1 MKETDMSRTTRPGGR
16 DRRPGA
22 RPAGGRG
29 LPDLHPPRLMP
40 ARARGRSLMRVR
52 AWQAQ
57 PDARSRPRWRRRL
70 LIAGDAALALAL
82 AALAVASPAPGDGPR
97 IGAAGIALALLQTL
111 PLAFRRWRPVWVLAV
126 VVAATL
132 GTAIAATRGTAIA
145 GDAHV
150 AGPVCVLVA
159 LYSVAV
165 RCRRRE
171 AAWAGIAAGAV
182 LAWPLWLDS
191 NGNTL
196 GVVLIL
202 SFLAA
207 GWLSGAY
214 LGELRAR
221 AAHSRREQEL
231 ETGRAVAEEQA
242 RVGRELHDV
251 IAHTLSVIII
261 QAGAADDVFGTSPEA
276 ARQAL
281 RSIGAAGRQAL
292 AELRRVLAAV
302 RPQPGEQDGWAP
314 PPGLSGLGALLD
326 RVRAAGLTVTARI
339 DGAPADLPAGLDLAA
354 YRIVQEALTNTLKHA
369 RAQAAEVNLRY
380 RPAGLVLEV
389 TDDGQPIAPA
399 GQPGPAPGRGLIGI
413 RERAALHG
421 GTCDGRAAAGR
432 RLRGPGQLPAGCRRQ
447 GRDRS
452 VGHGT
457 DATEGDGRD
466 KRNGYEPDGPAGS
479 AVWPAAATPAA
490 HRGRCRAGTG
500 AGGRGRGPG
509 GGRSERGRSGP
520 GGRHRRCAAADAAAG
535 VPAVAP
541 ALGAGRGGRGQRWP
555 RRSPERAVVFSGW
568 RRRWRCTRWP
578 RTARGGRRPGR
589 ASPPG
594 PSWPGRL
601 CATAAVRAA
610 SSPWSRS
617 A

>member
-1 MKETDMSRTTRPGGR
+1 M
-16 DRRPGA
+16 A
-22 RPAGGRG
+22 
-29 LPDLHPPRLMP
+29 DLHPRRLMP

-52 AWQAQ
+52 ALHAQ

-82 AALAVASPAPGDGPR
+82 AALAVASPPPGDGPR

-165 RCRRRE
+165 RCPRRE

-214 LGELRAR
+214 IGELRAR
-221 AAHSRREQEL
+221 AARSRREQEL

-261 QAGAADDVFGTSPEA
+261 QAGAADDVFGTSPQA

-281 RSIGAAGRQAL
+281 RSIGSAGRQAL
-292 AELRRVLAAV
+292 AELRRVL
-302 RPQPGEQDGWAP
+302 RP
-314 PPGLSGLGALLD
+314 S
-326 RVRAAGLTVTARI
+326 ARS
-339 DGAPADLPAGLDLAA
+339 PAS
-354 YRIVQEALTNTLKHA
+354 RT
-369 RAQAAEVNLRY
+369 
-380 RPAGLVLEV
+380 
-389 TDDGQPIAPA
+389 
-399 GQPGPAPGRGLIGI
+399 
-413 RERAALHG
+413 
-421 GTCDGRAAAGR
+421 AGR
-432 RLRGPGQLPAGCRRQ
+432 RRR
-447 GRDRS
+447 DC
-452 VGHGT
+452 
-457 DATEGDGRD
+457 
-466 KRNGYEPDGPAGS
+466 P
-479 AVWPAAATPAA
+479 VWASCWP
-490 HRGRCRAGTG
+490 
-500 AGGRGRGPG
+500 
-509 GGRSERGRSGP
+509 RSGP
-520 GGRHRRCAAADAAAG
+520 
-535 VPAVAP
+535 PA
-541 ALGAGRGGRGQRWP
+541 
-555 RRSPERAVVFSGW
+555 
-568 RRRWRCTRWP
+568 
-578 RTARGGRRPGR
+578 
-589 ASPPG
+589 
-594 PSWPGRL
+594 
-601 CATAAVRAA
+601 
-610 SSPWSRS
+610 
-617 A
+617 

>member
-1 MKETDMSRTTRPGGR
+1 
-16 DRRPGA
+16 
-22 RPAGGRG
+22 
-29 LPDLHPPRLMP
+29 
-40 ARARGRSLMRVR
+40 MRVR
-52 AWQAQ
+52 AWHAQ

-82 AALAVASPAPGDGPR
+82 AVLAVASPPPGDGPR
-97 IGAAGIALALLQTL
+97 IGAVGIALALLQTL
-111 PLAFRRWRPVWVLAV
+111 PLAFRRWRPVCVLAM

-165 RCRRRE
+165 RCRRRT

-231 ETGRAVAEEQA
+231 ETGRAIAEEQA

-261 QAGAADDVFGTSPEA
+261 QAGAAEDVFGTSPQA

-281 RSIGAAGRQAL
+281 GSIGSAGRQAL

-302 RPQPGEQDGWAP
+302 RPQPGEPDGWAP
-314 PPGLSGLGALLD
+314 PPGLSGLGELLD

-354 YRIVQEALTNTLKHA
+354 YRIVQEALTNTLKHG
-369 RAQAAEVNLRY
+369 RAQAAEVTVRY

-389 TDDGQPIAPA
+389 LDDGQPIASA
-399 GQPGPAPGRGLIGI
+399 GQPGPGPGRGLIGI

-421 GTCDGRAAAGR
+421 GTCAAGPR
-432 RLRGPGQLPAGCRRQ
+432 
-447 GRDRS
+447 
-452 VGHGT
+452 
-457 DATEGDGRD
+457 
-466 KRNGYEPDGPAGS
+466 
-479 AVWPAAATPAA
+479 
-490 HRGRCRAGTG
+490 
-500 AGGRGRGPG
+500 PG
-509 GGRSERGRSGP
+509 GGFGVRVRLPLP
-520 GGRHRRCAAADAAAG
+520 GD
-535 VPAVAP
+535 
-541 ALGAGRGGRGQRWP
+541 
-555 RRSPERAVVFSGW
+555 
-568 RRRWRCTRWP
+568 
-578 RTARGGRRPGR
+578 RP
-589 ASPPG
+589 S
-594 PSWPGRL
+594 
-601 CATAAVRAA
+601 
-610 SSPWSRS
+610 
-617 A
+617 